1 MQGSIRERSPGVW
14 QVRVSLG
21 RDPQTK
27 RYQYAT
33 TTVRG
38 GRRDAQRAAAK
49 LVSQA
54 GEGRMPAT
62 STTLAQLLER
72 WLTHLEG
79 QGRAPKTLR
88 ENRRIVGEIA
98 GALGTMPLRK
108 LGAADID
115 AFYDSLRRRGLAPAS
130 VRRYHAVLSAALRQA
145 VRWDLIDRSPA
156 AQATAPTV
164 PTTEP
169 ACPTVDQVRAL
180 VELAEGYDPNL
191 ATFVFVAAATGCR
204 RGELCGLRW
213 SDVDFDAGQLT
224 IRRSVSDVP
233 GQLEVRTTKTGRVRR
248 MALDDATLG
257 ILRLQRDRAQHTCAA
272 VGVELD
278 LDSYVWSQ
286 QADHGSPWRPA
297 RVTASFIALR
307 DKAGLPDVRLHHL
320 RHFAATVMLAGG
332 VDVRT
337 AAGRLGHS
345 QPTLTLRTYAHVL
358 DASDRRAAE
367 LLGSSLAQ
375 RRGQ

>member
-14 QVRVSLG
+14 QVRVSIG
-21 RDPQTK
+21 RDPQTQK
-27 RYQYAT
+27 YQYASA
-33 TTVRG
+33 TVRG
-38 GRRDAQRAAAK
+38 GRRDAQRAADK

-54 GEGRMPAT
+54 GDGRLPAT
-62 STTLAQLLER
+62 STTVAQLLER

-88 ENRRIVGEIA
+88 ENSRIVDEIT
-98 GALGTMPLRK
+98 GALGSTPLRK

-115 AFYDSLRRRGLAPAS
+115 TFYDSLRARGLAPAS
-130 VRRYHAVLSAALRQA
+130 VRRSHAVLSAALRQA

-156 AQATAPTV
+156 AQATAPTA
-164 PTTEP
+164 EP
-169 ACPTVDQVRAL
+169 PCPTVDQVRTL
-180 VELAEGYDPNL
+180 VELAERHDPNL

-213 SDVDFDAGQLT
+213 SDVDFEAGQLT

-248 MALDDATLG
+248 MALDEATLG
-257 ILRLQRDRAQHTCAA
+257 ILRLQQDRARATCRA
-272 VGVELD
+272 VGVELGAD
-278 LDSYVWSQ
+278 AYVWSQ
-286 QADHGSPWRPA
+286 QADHASPWRPA
-297 RVTASFIALR
+297 RVTASFITLR
-307 DKAGLPDVRLHHL
+307 DKAGLPDIRLHHL

-337 AAGRLGHS
+337 AAGRLGHA

-358 DASDRRAAE
+358 DASDGRAAE
-367 LLGSSLAQ
+367 LLGSSLSPA
-375 RRGQ
+375 